1 MVKMQPSP
9 SAYTEG
15 YVSARLH
22 DLATADN
29 YIKHTC
35 IGDPELDPVME
46 EISSLPSEE
55 LHRFVA
61 AGIEQQTE
69 VLRTA
74 PQVMRDPVE
83 RINEPPSWLDYEA
96 FYPAI
101 QAFYTKANDI
111 LLALV
116 TGVLIEGFSTLMSKP
131 FGITGRMLQDTDV
144 SIRQLKQ
151 VNRHL
156 LEIFFPGGLLRKGDG
171 WKLSVRIRFIHALVR
186 QLMKAADEWDTKAW
200 GTPISAAHMGFST
213 ALFSHRLLEHS
224 TSVGA
229 NYNRD
234 EKDSIF
240 ELWRYVGHL
249 MGVPETIL
257 YSNQQD
263 ARKLFKIGF
272 LCEPAPDADAATISN
287 ALIQSIP
294 LVAGLTDREEQD
306 SMRDLAYRISR
317 ALVGSQLA
325 NQLKFPKG
333 SSTGVLQVYRA
344 KQLSERLIK
353 DVQLIKSENFL
364 QLLNASQYDEI
375 GVSYKMPDHVLASKS
390 SEW

>member
-1 MVKMQPSP
+1 MQPAP

-46 EISSLPSEE
+46 EISALPSED
-55 LHRFVA
+55 LHQFIA

-69 VLRTA
+69 VLRAA
-74 PQVMRDPVE
+74 PQALRDAFE
-83 RINEPPSWLDYEA
+83 RINEPPSWLDYKA
-96 FYPAI
+96 FDPAI
-101 QAFYTKANDI
+101 QAFYTKASDI

-116 TGVLIEGFSTLMSKP
+116 TGVLVEGFSTLMSKP
-131 FGITGRMLQDTDV
+131 FGITGRMLQETDV

-156 LEIFFPGGLLRKGDG
+156 LEIFFPGGLQRKGDG
-171 WKLSVRIRFIHALVR
+171 WKLSVRIRFIHARVR
-186 QLMKAADEWDTKAW
+186 QLIKTADEWDTKAW

-229 NYNRD
+229 NYNQT

-257 YSNQQD
+257 FSTQQE
-263 ARKLFKIGF
+263 AHELFKIGF
-272 LCEPAPDADAATISN
+272 MCEPPPDADAATISN

-294 LVAGLTDREEQD
+294 LVAGLSDLDEQD

-325 NQLKFPKG
+325 NQLQFPKS
-333 SSTGVLQVYRA
+333 SSTGVLHMYRA
-344 KQLSERLIK
+344 KQLSMRLTK